1 MTPKHSASPRR
12 AVPPALDDHVRV
24 VPLWLPKDLVGP
36 APGIQAPAEPELTY
50 RGGPLIAAAQVF
62 TAFWGQAWN
71 GTDQQNVITTL
82 NEFFRF
88 IVASPY
94 LDQLGEYDAPPY
106 KIGRGRWV
114 GTATVT
120 APEPEPSVTDTT
132 IREMLQQQL
141 SGKTTFPA
149 VGPNTVYFVFLPPG
163 VSVVAGGDRSCQA
176 FCGYHDH
183 IDTKIFY
190 AVVPYPNCAG
200 CLGGVGPLDALTS
213 ICSHELAEAVTDPVP
228 PQGWYD
234 DSQGEIG
241 DACAWQN
248 KKLGRYTVQLLWSN
262 RTRACV

>member
-1 MTPKHSASPRR
+1 MNPKHPSRSPHV
-12 AVPPALDDHVRV
+12 VPPALDDHVRI
-24 VPLWLPKDLVGP
+24 VPLWVPKDLV
-36 APGIQAPAEPELTY
+36 APASGIKAPAAPVLTY
-50 RGGPLIAAAQVF
+50 RGGPLVAAAEVF

-71 GTDQQNVITTL
+71 MTAQQGLVTTL
-82 NEFFRF
+82 NDFFRF
-88 IVASPY
+88 IVASPFV
-94 LDQLGEYDAPPY
+94 DQLGEYDTPPY
-106 KIGRGRWV
+106 KIGRGRWA

-120 APEPEPSVTDTT
+120 SPEPAPNVTDSA
-132 IREMLQQQL
+132 IRQMLQQQL
-141 SGKTTFPA
+141 SGTTTFPA

-234 DSQGEIG
+234 DNHGEIG
-241 DACAWQN
+241 DVCAWQN
-248 KKLGRYTVQLLWSN
+248 KKLGRYTVQRLWSN
-262 RTRACV
+262 RSQACV

>member
-1 MTPKHSASPRR
+1 
-12 AVPPALDDHVRV
+12 V
-24 VPLWLPKDLVGP
+24 
-36 APGIQAPAEPELTY
+36 
-50 RGGPLIAAAQVF
+50 
-62 TAFWGQAWN
+62 
-71 GTDQQNVITTL
+71 
-82 NEFFRF
+82 
-88 IVASPY
+88 
-94 LDQLGEYDAPPY
+94 DQLGEYDAPPY

-114 GTATVT
+114 GTTTVT
-120 APEPEPSVTDTT
+120 SPEPGPNVTDSA
-132 IREMLQQQL
+132 IRQMLQKQL
-141 SGKTTFPA
+141 SGKTAFPA
-149 VGPNTVYFVFLPPG
+149 VGPNTLYFVLLPPG

-241 DACAWQN
+241 DVCAWQN
-248 KKLGRYTVQLLWSN
+248 KKLGPYTVQLLWSN
-262 RTRACV
+262 RTRGCV